1 MRNYQ
6 AILTAVCGF
15 GTMYFIVIGTAQR
28 YVHFAGVENEIGC
41 ATFAGLIGIGGL
53 IGIDYRKLLNGLN

>member
-6 AILTAVCGF
+6 AILIALCGF
-15 GTMYFIVIGTAQR
+15 GMSYSIVIGKAQQ
-28 YVHFAGVENEIGC
+28 YIHFAAIENEIGC

>member
-15 GTMYFIVIGTAQR
+15 GMSYSIVIGKAQQ
-28 YVHFAGVENEIGC
+28 YIHFAAIENEIGC

-53 IGIDYRKLLNGLN
+53 IGIDYRKLWNGLN